1 MFRRGE
7 KLDQGIMFVV
17 QWPTKGGVNEGK
29 NVFFL
34 IIWRKSDYLII
45 CVASFVDIW

>member
-17 QWPTKGGVNEGK
+17 QWPNKGGVNEGK
-29 NVFFL
+29 
-34 IIWRKSDYLII
+34 K
-45 CVASFVDIW
+45 

>member
-17 QWPTKGGVNEGK
+17 QWPTKGGANEAK
-29 NVFFL
+29 
-34 IIWRKSDYLII
+34 K
-45 CVASFVDIW
+45 

>member
-1 MFRRGE
+1 MFLCYIPSMFRRGE

-29 NVFFL
+29 NVFFGNNL
-34 IIWRKSDYLII
+34 
-45 CVASFVDIW
+45 A